1 MAFLEIEGLR
11 THYEMAGSPS
21 LPALLFSNCLGADLS
36 IWEPQLPALIAEF
49 RVVRYDTLGH
59 GQSAVPR
66 GPYTIE
72 KLGRQALA
80 LLDGLGIERASYCG
94 ISMGGL
100 IGQWLALHAPDR
112 LQKLILVDTAARIG
126 NLEGWNTRI
135 EDVLKDGITPI
146 IPGALQ
152 RWFTSDFHS
161 ANPEIIA
168 ATKAMLEAVSRE
180 GYTNCCVAIRDADF
194 HSDIH
199 SIGIPTLVITGQHDP
214 VTPPE
219 DGRYLAENIA
229 GATYIELPAAH
240 LSNVEAASD
249 FNSALFVF
257 LKH

>member
-1 MAFLEIEGLR
+1 MAFSEIEGLR
-11 THYEMAGSPS
+11 IHYEIAGASS
-21 LPALLFSNCLGADLS
+21 LPVLLFSHCLGADLS
-36 IWEPQLPALIAEF
+36 IWGPQLPDLTAEF

-80 LLDGLGIERASYCG
+80 LLDTLEIERASFCG

-112 LQKLILVDTAARIG
+112 IQKLILVDTAARIG
-126 NLEGWNTRI
+126 NLEGWNSRI
-135 EDVLKDGITPI
+135 EDVLKDGIIPI

-152 RWFTSDFHS
+152 RWFTSGFH
-161 ANPEIIA
+161 AENPEIITM
-168 ATKAMLEAVSRE
+168 TKAMLEAVSTE

-194 HSDIH
+194 RGDIH

-219 DGRYLAENIA
+219 DGRYLAENIS
-229 GATYIELPAAH
+229 GAKYIELAAAH

-249 FNSALFVF
+249 FNSALLAF